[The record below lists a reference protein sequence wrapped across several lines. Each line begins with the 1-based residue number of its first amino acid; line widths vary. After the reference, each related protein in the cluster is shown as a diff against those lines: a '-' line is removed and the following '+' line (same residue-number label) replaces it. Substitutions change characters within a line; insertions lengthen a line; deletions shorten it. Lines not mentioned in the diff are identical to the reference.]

1 MRYEAEYTY
10 IDDSVSPP
18 KEVIEPAVW
27 YVADDPTLSAE
38 LDLHPI
44 LDDDTVDQSAYF
56 KKAEESPKKLRM
68 AVGTQERLIMCAF
81 FERPV

>member
-27 YVADDPTLSAE
+27 YVAEDLTLSAE
-38 LDLHPI
+38 LDLPPI

-68 AVGTQERLIMCAF
+68 AVGMQKRLIMCAF
-81 FERPV
+81 YDRVV